1 MATINWTVTIG
12 ATSFS
17 TITQSLSFTMGRPSW
32 FDSWSGNSCTLT
44 VRNNTG
50 QAANIAQGDL
60 ITIGNNLSALSLYF
74 YVVEVTFQDEIAA
87 NGNTATITGRDPL
100 GQILQFPISG
110 EPGTYTNSLEQVS
123 ALMDSLAP
131 FNPPY
136 PDPSPPSGRA
146 IVETSFSL
154 TTIGQRIADLIL
166 TENSR
171 YYFDGQTMIYPPSKA
186 PTAGQFN
193 FGTDSST
200 SIVYDRI
207 QRKYPNANY
216 PNQVNVTSTTVGTTT
231 STVTG
236 TYRRNYN
243 RNVLLTGSAQQQA
256 QTDYYAN
263 TLSDKTALYMDV
275 SFNDSAQATAQLTKV
290 VDDLPL
296 NGGQTTTVTY
306 TAPGGGATTLTMVIE
321 GATISA
327 IPGQTNF
334 TYYLSPRVIYD
345 LFTLD
350 SSTFGILGGTMLYDT
365 PITYND
371 AGETYD
377 ATATDNGNRLGW

>member
-1 MATINWTVTIG
+1 MAKINWTVTVG
-12 ATSFS
+12 STSFT
-17 TITQSLSFTMGRPSW
+17 TITQSLSFTMGRQSW
-32 FDSWSGNSCTLT
+32 FDSWSGNSCTFT

-60 ITIGNNLSALSLYF
+60 ITIGNNLSLLSLYF
-74 YVVEVTFQDEIAA
+74 YVVEVTYQDEIAA

-100 GQILQFPISG
+100 GQILQFAISG

-123 ALMDSLAP
+123 ALMNQLAP

-136 PDPSPPSGRA
+136 PDPAPPSGRA

-171 YYFDGQTMIYPPSKA
+171 YYFDGQTMIYPPSRA
-186 PTAGQFN
+186 PGAGQFN
-193 FGTDSST
+193 FGTNSST
-200 SIVYDRI
+200 SIVYNQI

-231 STVTG
+231 STVAG
-236 TYRRNYN
+236 TYRRNYE
-243 RNVLLTGSAQQQA
+243 RNVLLTGSVQQQA

-275 SFNDSAQATAQLTKV
+275 SFNDSAQSSAQLTKV
-290 VDDLPL
+290 ADDLVL
-296 NGGQTTTVTY
+296 NGGQTTTVAY
-306 TAPGGGATTLTMVIE
+306 TPPGGSPTTTTMVIE
-321 GATISA
+321 GASISA
-327 IPGQTNF
+327 TPEQTNF
-334 TYYLSPRVIYD
+334 TYYLSPRIIYD

-350 SSTFGILGGTMLYDT
+350 SATFGIL
-365 PITYND
+365 N
-371 AGETYD
+371 
-377 ATATDNGNRLGW
+377 TDRLGW

>member
-1 MATINWTVTIG
+1 MTTINWTVTVG
-12 ATSFS
+12 ATDLS
-17 TITQSLSFTMGRPSW
+17 TITQSLSFGIGRQSW
-32 FDSWSGNSCTLT
+32 FNSWSGNNCTLT

-60 ITIGNNLSALSLYF
+60 ITIGNDLSLYELYF

-123 ALMDSLAP
+123 ALMNQLAP

-171 YYFDGQTMIYPPSKA
+171 YYFDGQTVIYPPSKA

-193 FGTDSST
+193 FGTDTST
-200 SIVYDRI
+200 TIVYDRF

-236 TYRRNYN
+236 TYRRNYE
-243 RNVLLTGSAQQQA
+243 RNVLLTESAQQQA

-263 TLSDKTALYMDV
+263 TLSNATALYMDV
-275 SFNDSAQATAQLTKV
+275 SFNDSTQTSAQLTKV
-290 VDDLPL
+290 LDDLPL
-296 NGGQTTTVTY
+296 NGGQTTMVTY
-306 TAPGGGATTLTMVIE
+306 TAPGGGITTLTMVIE